1 MKSEETQAMCERSL
15 WITISTALALAVIL
29 TASCAPVISQQT
41 LDRVDADIRFEDLL
55 KDPEAYTGRTLLLGG
70 RIIETENYPQKT
82 LIILLQIPLGFGG
95 RPGFEGD
102 SKGRFILSVPGFLDP
117 EIYRRGRRI
126 TVAGRVAGKE
136 VRRLDEIQYVY
147 PLIQQEELYLWP
159 AGGVDGETRF
169 RIGFGV
175 GGSF

>member
-1 MKSEETQAMCERSL
+1 MCARTF
-15 WITISTALALAVIL
+15 WITAVTALTVAIAL

-55 KDPEAYTGRTLLLGG
+55 KDPEGFTGRTVLLGG
-70 RIIETENYPQKT
+70 RIIDTENYPEKT

-95 RPGFEGD
+95 RPGSETG
-102 SKGRFILSVPGFLDP
+102 SRGRFILSVPGFLDP

-126 TVAGRVAGKE
+126 TIAGPVAGKE